1 MKDRSNWVQG
11 NQIFESLQ
19 SMLLD
24 RGAPNVDIAGNERSE
39 TPYLDLDLR
48 RELGKRG
55 KVVVSALLTSIE

>member
-1 MKDRSNWVQG
+1 
-11 NQIFESLQ
+11 
-19 SMLLD
+19 MLLD